1 MPVEI
6 RILRAGDEGVLQN
19 ADPDVFDDPVDPKS
33 AVLFLADPLHHIVVA
48 LDGSLVVGF
57 ASAVHYFHP
66 DKPAPELWINEVGV
80 AGTHRGQG
88 IAKRILKALFDV
100 ARDKGCT
107 LAWVLTN
114 RDNTAARRLYES
126 AGGVEQSDDNV
137 LIEFSLADG

>member
-6 RILRAGDEGVLQN
+6 RILHTGDEAILQN
-19 ADPDVFDDPVDPKS
+19 VDPDVFDDPVDPKS

-80 AGTHRGQG
+80 AETHRGQG
-88 IAKRILKALFDV
+88 IAKRILNALFDV
-100 ARDKGCT
+100 AREKRCT
-107 LAWVLTN
+107 LAWVLTS
-114 RDNTAARRLYES
+114 RDNNAARRLYES

-137 LIEFSLADG
+137 LIEFPLTGG